1 MAIKAQALADF
12 VVECTIDNQEVG
24 GQEIIDQEGQQGEKP
39 TEENKEYW
47 MLYFDGASKTKTS
60 GAGLV
65 LQSPEGFIVEYALK
79 LDFQTTNNEAEY
91 EALIAGLGLARALRV
106 KNLKVCGD
114 SKLVVSQVNG
124 EFEAREMNMAK
135 YLRIVKAAI
144 AQFDECHVE
153 YIPRE
158 ENAKADA
165 LSQYASSEVET
176 HSGSTYFQVLRTPT
190 IDSKLVAPIGIREC
204 WIDPIKAHLENGW
217 LPGDASEARK
227 LTVKALRYA
236 LIEGILYKKSFT
248 IPYLRCLR
256 PDEAKSALEEV
267 HEGICGQHLGG
278 RSLAHKLVRLGF
290 YWPTMMADAKDYVKR
305 CDRCQKHAPV
315 VRQPPEM
322 LTSIN
327 SPLPFAM
334 WGMDILGPFP
344 MATAQR
350 KFLIVAIDYFTK
362 WIEAKPLAKITTKQV
377 AQFLWENVMCRY
389 GIPRVLVTDN
399 GLQFNNKEFR
409 DYCEENGI
417 NLRFTSVA
425 HPQAN
430 GQAEVA
436 NRIILDGLKKRVER
450 SRNTWVDELL
460 PILWAYR
467 TTCKA
472 TTGETQFMLAYG
484 AEAVVPVEIM
494 HASPRVE
501 SFEPSTN
508 EEGMK
513 LALDLIDEVRD
524 EAHARN
530 VEHQK
535 KASFYYNLR
544 VKERYF
550 RQGDLVLRKVE
561 ASGVGQR
568 GKLAPNW
575 EGPYRVKS
583 VRGRGTYQLETLEGI
598 EVPRTWHASNLKVY
612 YI

>member
-1 MAIKAQALADF
+1 L
-12 VVECTIDNQEVG
+12 
-24 GQEIIDQEGQQGEKP
+24 P
-39 TEENKEYW
+39 T
-47 MLYFDGASKTKTS
+47 
-60 GAGLV
+60 
-65 LQSPEGFIVEYALK
+65 
-79 LDFQTTNNEAEY
+79 
-91 EALIAGLGLARALRV
+91 
-106 KNLKVCGD
+106 
-114 SKLVVSQVNG
+114 
-124 EFEAREMNMAK
+124 
-135 YLRIVKAAI
+135 
-144 AQFDECHVE
+144 
-153 YIPRE
+153 
-158 ENAKADA
+158 DA
-165 LSQYASSEVET
+165 T
-176 HSGSTYFQVLRTPT
+176 
-190 IDSKLVAPIGIREC
+190 
-204 WIDPIKAHLENGW
+204 
-217 LPGDASEARK
+217 EARK
-227 LTVKALRYA
+227 LAVRALRYA

-256 PDEAKSALEEV
+256 PDEAKSAIEEV

-278 RSLAHKLVRLGF
+278 RALAHKLVRLGF

-305 CDRCQKHAPV
+305 CDRCQKHAPI

-327 SPLPFAM
+327 SPIPFAM

-350 KFLIVAIDYFTK
+350 KYLIVGIDYFTK

-377 AQFLWENVMCRY
+377 TQFLWESIICRY

-399 GLQFNNKEFR
+399 GLQFNNAEFKG
-409 DYCEENGI
+409 YCEENNI
-417 NLRFTSVA
+417 QLRFTSVA

-460 PILWAYR
+460 PVLWAYR
-467 TTCKA
+467 TTCKT
-472 TTGETQFMLAYG
+472 TTGETPFMLAYG

-494 HASPRVE
+494 HASPRTKA
-501 SFEPSTN
+501 FEPETN
-508 EEGMK
+508 EEGMR

-524 EAHARN
+524 EANAKN

-544 VKERYF
+544 VKERFF
-550 RQGDLVLRKVE
+550 RQGDLVLRKIE
-561 ASGVGQR
+561 ASGVGQT

-598 EVPRTWHASNLKVY
+598 EVPRTWHAINLKVY
-612 YI
+612 YV